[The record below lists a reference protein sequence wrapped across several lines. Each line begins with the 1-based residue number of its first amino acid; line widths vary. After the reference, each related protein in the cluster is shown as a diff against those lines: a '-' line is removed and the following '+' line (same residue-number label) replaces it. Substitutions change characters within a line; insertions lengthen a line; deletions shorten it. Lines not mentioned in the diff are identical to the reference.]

1 VSPRGGTASTHDT
14 STGTRSLST
23 YQSPMRSLLA
33 AIAASAL
40 TAAPLLAQEAE
51 AHEPVNLL
59 SPNTGLMF
67 WTLLIF
73 VLLMFILARY
83 AFKPLT
89 AAVEARERALEEAIT
104 QAKADR
110 DKASALLADQTKALD
125 AARAEAQKLIAE
137 SRVTGEKLRNE
148 MLEQTKQQQHDLLD
162 RARAEIDNERKRAI
176 ADLRREAVELAIAG
190 ASKVIERN
198 LDDQSNRKLVEGFL
212 ATVPSTVRGR
222 G

>member
-1 VSPRGGTASTHDT
+1 
-14 STGTRSLST
+14 
-23 YQSPMRSLLA
+23 MRSLLA
-33 AIAASAL
+33 AIAASAF

-137 SRVTGEKLRNE
+137 SRLTGEKPRNE
-148 MLEQTKQQQHDLLD
+148 MLANPLSCSWI
-162 RARAEIDNERKRAI
+162 RAQRSLGIPAENKNVA
-176 ADLRREAVELAIAG
+176 ANHT
-190 ASKVIERN
+190 IEKW
-198 LDDQSNRKLVEGFL
+198 L
-212 ATVPSTVRGR
+212 
-222 G
+222 

>member
-1 VSPRGGTASTHDT
+1 
-14 STGTRSLST
+14 
-23 YQSPMRSLLA
+23 MRNL
-33 AIAASAL
+33 IAAAAASVL

-51 AHEPVNLL
+51 VHEPVNLL

-73 VLLMFILARY
+73 VILLVVLARY

-89 AAVEARERALEEAIT
+89 AAVEARERALEEAIR

-110 DKASALLADQTKALD
+110 DEAAKLLADQTRALD
-125 AARAEAQKLIAE
+125 AARAEAQRVIAE
-137 SRVTGEKLRNE
+137 GRVTGEKLRNE
-148 MLEQTKQQQHDLLD
+148 MLEQTKQQQHELLD
-162 RARAEIDNERKRAI
+162 RARIEIDNERKRAI
-176 ADLRREAVELAIAG
+176 ADLRREAVDLALAG

-198 LDDQSNRKLVEGFL
+198 LDDQTNRKLVESFL
-212 ATVPSTVRGR
+212 STVPTARGH

>member
-1 VSPRGGTASTHDT
+1 
-14 STGTRSLST
+14 
-23 YQSPMRSLLA
+23 MRSLLA
-33 AIAASAL
+33 AIAASAF
-40 TAAPLLAQEAE
+40 TAAPLLAQEAAE
-51 AHEPVNLL
+51 AHESVNLL

-89 AAVEARERALEEAIT
+89 AAVEAREHALEEAIR
-104 QAKADR
+104 QAKDDR
-110 DKASALLADQTKALD
+110 DKAALLLADQTKALD
-125 AARAEAQKLIAE
+125 TARAEAQRLIAE

-176 ADLRREAVELAIAG
+176 ADLRREAVELAVAG

-198 LDDQSNRKLVEGFL
+198 LDDQSNRKLVESFL

>member
-1 VSPRGGTASTHDT
+1 
-14 STGTRSLST
+14 
-23 YQSPMRSLLA
+23 
-33 AIAASAL
+33 
-40 TAAPLLAQEAE
+40 
-51 AHEPVNLL
+51 VNLL